1 MKKFK
6 LFLIV
11 SVLLCLVFSV
21 IACDTAF
28 TDDADTIKD
37 VPPVTVN
44 AEAIMSNFLT
54 VEYIEAA
61 ENFATFGN
69 LSEKYGTLTSS
80 YTNNLLVFRKE
91 TADYMNKVT
100 ETFTVY
106 SISKKDAVATFTHQY
121 ENEDYYRYDD
131 FGNPVLPA
139 SEMTVKVSSLA
150 NGSIDYITV
159 TKITNTPID
168 EELIE
173 KNSLPHSYSQ
183 SYSFEYY
190 DAEGT
195 QIATSKVA
203 ERARLIDYNDDIAKV
218 SFGKTYA
225 IMDMVENKLVK
236 TYDGDVSSEHISYS
250 YSNERYN
257 YSLYCR
263 YGAVDY
269 GTPIGGNGRI
279 EVYTKGGT
287 QVCTYVYSDYAYNA
301 RAYVLANGDVMIQY
315 LYITDK
321 IDCDIV
327 MDSMN
332 LDLQTLILDVETG
345 KTSEVEFNY
354 YIAYAHDADELV
366 AQARDEGILLT
377 FNENNVRNIA
387 FAIKVENGTVNSGD
401 TDMIF
406 FDDLLNVNYVLDK
419 VIPDQNLEGVYRP
432 LSNGYFLVGL
442 VNEANAQAIVK
453 DGQVVTYVPEDAK
466 VTDYAI
472 ITDEGIYSFTMDLIY
487 DLSYDES
494 DDYYGDQPHIS
505 EFDVYDYIGK
515 YAVYTVENY
524 ALEIGEN
531 EYEYK
536 NIVMIVDTVTGMWSR
551 HENAVVTDCS
561 DFYISI
567 YESDSDVYNV
577 YSTVGEMCHLVES
590 KHPVTIIGGN
600 DGETFV
606 ANVTFGDKTQAYLF
620 GTFTSPEY

>member
-11 SVLLCLVFSV
+11 SVLLCLVFSA
-21 IACDTAF
+21 IACDLAAT
-28 TDDADTIKD
+28 TDDSDTIKD
-37 VPPVTVN
+37 VPPVTVD
-44 AEAIMSNFLT
+44 AESIKSNFMT
-54 VEYIEAA
+54 VEYPEVS
-61 ENFATFGN
+61 NGFSSMGN

-80 YTNNLLVFRKE
+80 YTDNLLVFRKE
-91 TADYMNKVT
+91 TVDYMNKVT

-106 SISKKDAVATFTHQY
+106 SLSKGDAVATFTHQY
-121 ENEDYYRYDD
+121 ENEDFYRYDD
-131 FGNPVLPA
+131 FGNPVLPS
-139 SEMTVKVSSLA
+139 SEMTVDVSTVAYS
-150 NGSIDYITV
+150 SIDYIMV
-159 TKITNTPID
+159 TNITNTPID
-168 EELIE
+168 ESFIE
-173 KNSLPHSYSQ
+173 ENSLSDSYSH

-195 QIATSKVA
+195 HIATTQVA
-203 ERARLIDYNDDIAKV
+203 DSARLINYNNDVAKV

-225 IMDMVENKLVK
+225 IMDIAENKLIK
-236 TYDGDVSSEHISYS
+236 TYDGDVTSEYISYS
-250 YSNERYN
+250 YSNDRYN

-287 QVCTYVYSDYAYNA
+287 LVCSYVYSDYAYSSTA
-301 RAYVLANGDVMIQY
+301 FVLANGDIMIQY

-327 MDSMN
+327 MDGMN

-354 YIAYAHDADELV
+354 FIGELYDTDDLIAR
-366 AQARDEGILLT
+366 AREEGILLT

-387 FAIKVENGTVNSGD
+387 LAIKIENGTTNAGV

-419 VIPDQNLEGVYRP
+419 VIPDQNLKGTYRP

-442 VNEANAQAIVK
+442 VSEANAQAIVK
-453 DGQVVTYVPEDAK
+453 DGKVVTYVPMDAT

-472 ITDEGIYSFTMDLIY
+472 ITDEGIYDFSMNLVY
-487 DLSYDES
+487 DISPDS
-494 DDYYGDQPHIS
+494 TDDYYSQPHIS
-505 EFDVYDYIGK
+505 EFNVYAYMGK
-515 YAVYTVENY
+515 YVVYTVENY
-524 ALEIGEN
+524 AVEVGEN

-536 NIVMIVDTVTGMWSR
+536 DVVMTIDTVDGWWSR
-551 HENAVVTDCS
+551 HENSFVTDHGDS
-561 DFYISI
+561 YITI
-567 YESDSDVYNV
+567 YEGDSKTYNV
-577 YSTVGEMCHLVES
+577 YSTVGEMCHLIET
-590 KHPVTIIGGN
+590 KHPVTIIECS
-600 DGETFV
+600 DGETLV
-606 ANVTFGDKTQAYLF
+606 CNVTFGDRTQAYLF
-620 GTFTSPEY
+620 ELYSPEY